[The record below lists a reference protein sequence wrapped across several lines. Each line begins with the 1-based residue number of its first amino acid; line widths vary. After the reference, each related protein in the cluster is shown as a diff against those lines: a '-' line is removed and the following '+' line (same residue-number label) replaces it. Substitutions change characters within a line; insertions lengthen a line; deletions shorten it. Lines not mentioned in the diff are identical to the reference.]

1 MGAAAAQVTSF
12 VCVSESICGKPTVTI
27 HTIDRLFSSSLN
39 VSGGLHDMEAK
50 WIERINGYIDN
61 KDNGKQEKKIQPER
75 AVEVQPQQINRDSD
89 RSGSEHRRD
98 CKV

>member
-1 MGAAAAQVTSF
+1 
-12 VCVSESICGKPTVTI
+12 
-27 HTIDRLFSSSLN
+27 
-39 VSGGLHDMEAK
+39 MEAK